1 MDVDSIAQRLKGLF
15 ADTLG
20 IQLTAVAP
28 DSVKAQLVVRAEIC
42 TTGGILHG
50 GAIMAFADTLG
61 AIGTVMNLEAGK
73 GTATIDSHTN
83 FLSGAALGSTVF
95 GESTPLHRGKRTM
108 AWQTRITNADGK
120 LLAMVTQTQLVL

>member
-1 MDVDSIAQRLKGLF
+1 MDIDDIRARLQGLF

-20 IQLTAVAP
+20 IELVSAAQDRVLARLE
-28 DSVKAQLVVRAEIC
+28 VKPAIC

-50 GAIMAFADTLG
+50 GAMMAFADTLG

-73 GTATIDSHTN
+73 GTATIDSHTT
-83 FLSGAALGSTVF
+83 FVSGAPTGTTVF
-95 GESTPLHRGKRTM
+95 GESTPLHRGRRTM

-120 LLAMVTQTQLVL
+120 LLAQVTQTQIVL